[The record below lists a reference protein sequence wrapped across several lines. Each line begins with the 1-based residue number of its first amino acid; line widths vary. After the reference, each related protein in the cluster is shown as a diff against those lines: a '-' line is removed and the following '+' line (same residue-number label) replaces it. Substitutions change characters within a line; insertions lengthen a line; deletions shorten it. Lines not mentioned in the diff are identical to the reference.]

1 MAVTR
6 TQLHDLISFLLNED
20 AATAAA
26 IAEVG
31 AGDGSAYSTNE
42 EGYDELLTQAAWE
55 MARQCVYIPG
65 EGAVTQAALS
75 QTATLSDI
83 GAVNIAHE
91 KLWGIARLSFNGVFL
106 RRTTL
111 DGLAAA
117 NPSYLYTDPGTP
129 THYWVEGD
137 AVGLWPKPAASATLR
152 IYGPAMM
159 RRIGASS
166 PDVASWSWATEDALL
181 WCLPRRAGAI
191 LAERRLDDP
200 ETAPRYGVWQQE
212 YVARGVDLFRHI
224 PSTIRNQFYQD
235 SPYSVM
241 ARMAASGRK

>member
-20 AATAAA
+20 AATASS

-55 MARQCVYIPG
+55 MARQSVYIPG
-65 EGAVTQAALS
+65 EGATTIAALS
-75 QTATLSDI
+75 NTATLSEI
-83 GAVNIAHE
+83 GANGISLE
-91 KLWGIARLSFNGVFL
+91 KLWGVARLSFNGTFL

-137 AVGLWPKPAASATLR
+137 AVGIWPTPSASAALR

-159 RRIGASS
+159 RRLGAAS
-166 PDVASWSWATEDALL
+166 PDVDSWSWATEDALL
-181 WCLPRRAGAI
+181 WSLPRRACAI

-200 ETAPRYGVWQQE
+200 ETAPRYSVWQQE
-212 YVARGVDLFRHI
+212 YLARGLELFRHI

-235 SPYSVM
+235 SPYSLQ
-241 ARMAASGRK
+241 ARAAAAGRK